1 MNSDKKQISGR
12 LSGKNI
18 LVVEDEPFIAFDI
31 TDAVEDAGGAAVGP
45 AMSVA
50 GALQLL
56 ATEHVDGAILDVNL
70 LDGDVG
76 PVIARLRA
84 EGVPFLIHTGAGLT
98 DELRRAY
105 PDIRVFYKPT
115 PPDALAIA
123 LAGLT
128 CSISD
133 A

>member
-31 TDAVEDAGGAAVGP
+31 TDAVEDAGGAPIGP

-56 ATEHVDGAILDVNL
+56 AKEHVDGAILDVNL

-76 PVIARLRA
+76 PVIARLRSK
-84 EGVPFLIHTGAGLT
+84 GIPFLIHTGAGLT
-98 DELRRAY
+98 EELRRAY
-105 PDIRVFYKPT
+105 PDLTVFYKPT
-115 PPDALAIA
+115 PPDALASA

-128 CSISD
+128 CSPSE